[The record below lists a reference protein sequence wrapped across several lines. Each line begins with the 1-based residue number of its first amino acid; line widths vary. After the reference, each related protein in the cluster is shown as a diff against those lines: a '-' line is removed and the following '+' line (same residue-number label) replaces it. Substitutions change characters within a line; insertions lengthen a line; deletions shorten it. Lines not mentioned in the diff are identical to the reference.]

1 MLDFPCI
8 CGQFTVHSPNNVVI
22 QAIGEDAILPC
33 YMSAP
38 SIPVS
43 LTVQWILVR
52 ALKRIEI
59 IFFDGRS
66 EVERQGKSYKGR
78 TAFFTSQ
85 VRRGNLSLKLR
96 NVQVSDKGKY
106 TCKVAYS
113 NWYRETYVELDVT
126 APYRSL
132 PFRSPVT
139 GVIGRDILLPCVF
152 FANFTGNFVVQWN
165 LLHSSEL
172 VHKVFCNGK
181 IKSEI
186 RGGRYKGRTELSS
199 VELNHG
205 NLSLVLKNVT
215 YADKGE
221 YVCSLD
227 SESWHDETVVDLDVT
242 GQFHILPPS
251 NPIISFVG
259 EDVILPCQLSL
270 TGFPRSI
277 TVQWVAAQP
286 FRTPKDI
293 SYNEAVKDSWLEE
306 RSWGGTELFLS
317 QWSTGNLSLK
327 LKNVQVP
334 DKGKYICS
342 VTAGKWH
349 DQVAIEL
356 EVTVAIPSILTST
369 YVVGAVGNDVL
380 LDCRLPATGMLAN
393 ISTEWFLS
401 RPSELIQIISYNG
414 STGKKIQNKRT
425 NEDLSTSDVAL
436 EASQMYNSTYKIT

>member
-1 MLDFPCI
+1 MAKWEVSTA
-8 CGQFTVHSPNNVVI
+8 GQFTVHSPNNVVI
-22 QAIGEDAILPC
+22 QAVGEDAILPC
-33 YMSAP
+33 YISAP

-59 IFFDGRS
+59 ISFNGRR
-66 EVERQGKSYKGR
+66 EVERQGKSYEGR

-85 VRRGNLSLKLR
+85 VRRGNLSLKLS
-96 NVQVSDKGKY
+96 NIKASDKGKY

-126 APYRSL
+126 
-132 PFRSPVT
+132 
-139 GVIGRDILLPCVF
+139 
-152 FANFTGNFVVQWN
+152 VQWN

-172 VHKVFCNGK
+172 IHKVFCNGR

-186 RGGRYKGRTELSS
+186 RGGRYNGRTELSP

-205 NLSLVLKNVT
+205 NFSLVLKNVT

-227 SESWHDETVVDLDVT
+227 SESWRDETVVELDVT
-242 GQFHILPPS
+242 GQFHILPPN
-251 NPIISFVG
+251 NPIISFIG
-259 EDVILPCQLSL
+259 EDVILPCRLSL
-270 TGFPRSI
+270 TVFPKSI
-277 TVQWVAAQP
+277 TVQWVALQP
-286 FRTPKDI
+286 FRTPKEM

-342 VTAGKWH
+342 VTAGTWH

-356 EVTVAIPSILTST
+356 EVTGPMETSP
-369 YVVGAVGNDVL
+369 L
-380 LDCRLPATGMLAN
+380 LAWQL
-393 ISTEWFLS
+393 
-401 RPSELIQIISYNG
+401 Q
-414 STGKKIQNKRT
+414 
-425 NEDLSTSDVAL
+425 
-436 EASQMYNSTYKIT
+436 ASQMYNSTYKITEYFMGAY